1 MFKIKDKL
9 FDIQYAYLDAFVN
22 SDHQLVFGLQ
32 IKATGTDKIPD
43 HESDDTSDLFFPEDA
58 LFFNSEILLKVNPN
72 EIEIWQ
78 DIAGRTIEWK
88 DYPEDEQ
95 EPHALLYVYEHT
107 EIYNAKIE
115 LQPSEDKIIVKIK
128 ATCDIY
134 AGESFSD
141 NLPLEVETEIDFYG
155 ILCGKGTSEE
165 QCFKK
170 VNPYLNTDTLKVV
183 RNKYGVSVAVPKDT
197 NMETNLLILADY

>member
-9 FDIQYAYLDAFVN
+9 FDLQYAYLDAFVN
-22 SDHQLVFGLQ
+22 TDQQLVFGLQ
-32 IKATGTDKIPD
+32 IKATGKDPIPD
-43 HESDDTSDLFFPEDA
+43 DDNDTDGLFFPEEE
-58 LFFNSEILLKVNPN
+58 LFFNSEIILKVNPN
-72 EIEIWQ
+72 EIERWQ
-78 DIAGRTIEWK
+78 DIAGRTIEWE

-95 EPHALLYVYEHT
+95 EPHALFYVYEHT

-115 LQPSEDKIIVKIK
+115 FKTSEDKMIVKIK
-128 ATCDIY
+128 AACDIY

-155 ILCGKGTSEE
+155 ILCGKGTTEE
-165 QCFKK
+165 QCLKK
-170 VNPYLNTDTLKVV
+170 VDPYLNIDTLKVV
-183 RNKYGVSVAVPKDT
+183 QNKYGISIAVPKDT

>member
-32 IKATGTDKIPD
+32 IKATGTDTISD
-43 HESDDTSDLFFPEDA
+43 REDDDTSDLFFPNDE

-72 EIEIWQ
+72 EIERWQ
-78 DIAGRTIEWK
+78 EIAGRTVEWE

-95 EPHALLYVYEHT
+95 EPHALFYVYEHNGV
-107 EIYNAKIE
+107 YNAKIE
-115 LQPSEDKIIVKIK
+115 FRALEEKMIVKIK

-141 NLPLEVETEIDFYG
+141 HLPLEVETEIDFYG
-155 ILCGKGTSEE
+155 ILCGKGTTEE
-165 QCFKK
+165 QCLKK
-170 VNPYLNTDTLKVV
+170 VAPYLNVDTLKVV
-183 RNKYGVSVAVPKDT
+183 KNKYGVSIVVPQDT